1 MTILV
6 ITQRQMSPQLPHTLL
21 ENIYRIVIGSKRIEM
36 QFFILDFSSRIQ
48 FSPEK
53 RILNLFNSL

>member
-6 ITQRQMSPQLPHTLL
+6 ITQRQTPQLPRTLL

-36 QFFILDFSSRIQ
+36 QFFYS
-48 FSPEK
+48 
-53 RILNLFNSL
+53 

>member
-6 ITQRQMSPQLPHTLL
+6 ITQRQMSPQLPCTLL

-36 QFFILDFSSRIQ
+36 QFFILDLIQ